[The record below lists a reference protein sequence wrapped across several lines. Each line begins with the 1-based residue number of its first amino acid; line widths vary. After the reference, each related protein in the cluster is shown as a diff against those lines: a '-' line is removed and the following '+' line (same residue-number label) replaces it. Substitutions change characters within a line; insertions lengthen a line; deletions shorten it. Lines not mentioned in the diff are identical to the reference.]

1 MLSIT
6 CPRLLTVASF
16 TCRDMLISMENLE
29 MLGWIIVSSVQ
40 FLTIPV
46 TGEVVD
52 SLFKA
57 KLTC

>member
-1 MLSIT
+1 
-6 CPRLLTVASF
+6 
-16 TCRDMLISMENLE
+16 MLISMENLE